1 MPCQL
6 WHTWAIMMIGMMMI
20 RLLEILDL
28 IIINYIAVIW
38 VLGILDDDILSICPE
53 SHVLSGD
60 EDWNDV
66 DA

>member
-1 MPCQL
+1 
-6 WHTWAIMMIGMMMI
+6 MI

-28 IIINYIAVIW
+28 IIIDYIAVIW
-38 VLGILDDDILSICPE
+38 VLGILDDDIPSICPE

>member
-6 WHTWAIMMIGMMMI
+6 WHTWAIMMMIGMMMI

-38 VLGILDDDILSICPE
+38 VLRTLDDDIPSICL
-53 SHVLSGD
+53 VLSGD
-60 EDWNDV
+60 EE
-66 DA
+66 